1 MNLIYYFALHQQLR
15 ENSAETEV
23 TVRNHSFAVI
33 RIQTALCTVNV
44 SKTDKNMLSETIIN
58 MQKFTLVYRN
68 TNYYMHA
75 QINFSK
81 LYNLFIYVYVTCIKI
96 RVVYSFSPQL

>member
-1 MNLIYYFALHQQLR
+1 LKRFFPAASLKISTGRIIFINRYLGMNLIYYFALHQQLR

-33 RIQTALCTVNV
+33 RIQTALCTVNI

-58 MQKFTLVYRN
+58 MQKFT
-68 TNYYMHA
+68 
-75 QINFSK
+75 
-81 LYNLFIYVYVTCIKI
+81 
-96 RVVYSFSPQL
+96 